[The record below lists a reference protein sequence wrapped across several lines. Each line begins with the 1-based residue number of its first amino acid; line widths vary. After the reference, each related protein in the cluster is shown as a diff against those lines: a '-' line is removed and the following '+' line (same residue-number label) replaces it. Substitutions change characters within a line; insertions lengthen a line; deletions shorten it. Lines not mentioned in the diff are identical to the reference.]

1 MKLTRNEIY
10 FLTGTNIYSFSKRD
24 IVIVA
29 SRLRKREIQVLDSKS
44 KRVIG
49 DADNHEGKWMIT
61 RY

>member
-1 MKLTRNEIY
+1 MKLTQNEVY
-10 FLTGTNIYSFSKRD
+10 FLTGTNIYSFSKRA
-24 IVIVA
+24 IVLVA
-29 SRLRKREIQVLDSKS
+29 TRLRRREIQVIDSKS